1 VSEFFQFTVIG
12 IAVGAAYAILAT
24 GLVVTYT
31 TSGVFNFAHGAV
43 GMVAAF
49 SYWEMQQHHWPT
61 ALSLVVVLLVGAPLL
76 GALVEWLFMRR
87 MYGASA
93 ERPIMVT
100 LGLLVILLGAG
111 TLIWS
116 ANTAR
121 TLHPIVAGTFTL
133 FGVELGWQNVVLL
146 VVAIAVAV
154 ALRLLFRRTR
164 LGIGMRAVVDDPDLL
179 TMAGVS
185 PTRMSRAGWMLGFF
199 LAALAGVLIAPTLGP
214 TFTVPTMT
222 LLVVNGYAAAVVG
235 RMRNIPWTFV
245 GAVVLGLAVTYWNGY
260 NTRLTLP
267 QGVGAELT
275 AVLPMVFLFI
285 ALVALPSVRLRAV
298 GRLTTTRVPRVAGRG
313 ESVVA
318 GVGLIVVAIIV
329 AFCMSGTFLSPGLST
344 IGPIAGQT
352 MVFGIVALS
361 LVLLVG
367 YAGQVSLCQLAFM
380 GIGAFFMGKFAGGG
394 SLLGVVIATAACAAI
409 GAVIALPVIRL
420 RGLYLALATF
430 AFAEAVQQ
438 GFFADTRVFG
448 DTGLVIT
455 RFSIAGIS
463 LVGDRAELIFVTVVF
478 VLAAFVVLGI
488 RRSLFG
494 RRLVALND
502 SPAAC
507 ATVGLNTSATK
518 VAVFAIAAGMAGL
531 GGALFGSLQGSVG
544 TPNFTIFSGVMFL
557 LFLVVWNARTI
568 SGAFLAAL
576 TFAIFTNVAHL
587 TQVEGIFAGAGII
600 LIGRSA
606 NGILG
611 LDWLAER
618 VRLPWVRKDPPGPS
632 SPDLGGE
639 LLKESVGAAG

>member
-1 VSEFFQFTVIG
+1 MSEFFQFTVIG

-61 ALSLVVVLLVGAPLL
+61 ALSLVVILLVGAPLF

-116 ANTAR
+116 ASTAR

-245 GAVVLGLAVTYWNGY
+245 GAVVLGLVVTYFEGY
-260 NTRLTLP
+260 APQHLP

-275 AVLPMVFLFI
+275 AVLPMIFLFI

-318 GVGLIVVAIIV
+318 GAGLIVVAIVV

-394 SLLGVVIATAACAAI
+394 SLLGLVIATAACAAI

-618 VRLPWVRKDPPGPS
+618 VRLPWVRPDRPGTLP
-632 SPDLGGE
+632 E
-639 LLKESVGAAG
+639 LSGMLEGNAGAAG

>member
-1 VSEFFQFTVIG
+1 MSEFFQFTVIG

-61 ALSLVVVLLVGAPLL
+61 ALSLVVILLVGAPLF

-116 ANTAR
+116 ASTAR

-154 ALRLLFRRTR
+154 ALRLLFRQSR

-199 LAALAGVLIAPTLGP
+199 LAALAGILIAPTLGP

-235 RMRNIPWTFV
+235 RLRNIPWTFV
-245 GAVVLGLAVTYWNGY
+245 GALALGLVVTYFEGY
-260 NTRLTLP
+260 APQHLP

-275 AVLPMVFLFI
+275 AVLPMIFLFI

-298 GRLTTTRVPRVAGRG
+298 GRLTTTA
-313 ESVVA
+313 
-318 GVGLIVVAIIV
+318 
-329 AFCMSGTFLSPGLST
+329 CPGW
-344 IGPIAGQT
+344 P
-352 MVFGIVALS
+352 
-361 LVLLVG
+361 
-367 YAGQVSLCQLAFM
+367 
-380 GIGAFFMGKFAGGG
+380 AGG
-394 SLLGVVIATAACAAI
+394 S
-409 GAVIALPVIRL
+409 
-420 RGLYLALATF
+420 
-430 AFAEAVQQ
+430 
-438 GFFADTRVFG
+438 
-448 DTGLVIT
+448 
-455 RFSIAGIS
+455 
-463 LVGDRAELIFVTVVF
+463 
-478 VLAAFVVLGI
+478 
-488 RRSLFG
+488 
-494 RRLVALND
+494 
-502 SPAAC
+502 
-507 ATVGLNTSATK
+507 
-518 VAVFAIAAGMAGL
+518 
-531 GGALFGSLQGSVG
+531 
-544 TPNFTIFSGVMFL
+544 
-557 LFLVVWNARTI
+557 
-568 SGAFLAAL
+568 
-576 TFAIFTNVAHL
+576 
-587 TQVEGIFAGAGII
+587 
-600 LIGRSA
+600 
-606 NGILG
+606 
-611 LDWLAER
+611 
-618 VRLPWVRKDPPGPS
+618 PS
-632 SPDLGGE
+632 SPGRG
-639 LLKESVGAAG
+639 

>member
-1 VSEFFQFTVIG
+1 MSEFFQFTVIG

-61 ALSLVVVLLVGAPLL
+61 ALSLVVILLVGAPLF

-116 ANTAR
+116 ASTAR

-154 ALRLLFRRTR
+154 ALRLLFRQSR

-199 LAALAGVLIAPTLGP
+199 LAALAGILIAPTLGP

-235 RMRNIPWTFV
+235 RLRNIPWTFV
-245 GAVVLGLAVTYWNGY
+245 GALALGLVVTYFEGY
-260 NTRLTLP
+260 APQHLP

-275 AVLPMVFLFI
+275 AVLPMIFLFI

-318 GVGLIVVAIIV
+318 GAGLIVVAIVV

-394 SLLGVVIATAACAAI
+394 SLLGLVIATAACAAI

-618 VRLPWVRKDPPGPS
+618 VRLPWVRPDRPGTLP
-632 SPDLGGE
+632 E
-639 LLKESVGAAG
+639 LSGMLEGNAGAAG

>member
-61 ALSLVVVLLVGAPLL
+61 ALSLVVILLVGAPLF

-116 ANTAR
+116 ASTAR

-154 ALRLLFRRTR
+154 ALRLLFRQSR

-199 LAALAGVLIAPTLGP
+199 LAALAGILIAPTLGP

-245 GAVVLGLAVTYWNGY
+245 GAVALGLVVTYFEGY
-260 NTRLTLP
+260 APQHLP

-275 AVLPMVFLFI
+275 AVLPMIFLFI

-618 VRLPWVRKDPPGPS
+618 VRLPWVR
-632 SPDLGGE
+632 PDRPTTLPE
-639 LLKESVGAAG
+639 LSGMLEGNAGAAG

>member
-61 ALSLVVVLLVGAPLL
+61 ALSLVVILLVGAPLF

-87 MYGASA
+87 MSGASA

-116 ANTAR
+116 ASTAR

-199 LAALAGVLIAPTLGP
+199 LAALAGILIAPTLGP

-245 GAVVLGLAVTYWNGY
+245 GAVALGLVVTYFEGY
-260 NTRLTLP
+260 APQHLP

-275 AVLPMVFLFI
+275 AVLPMIFLFI

-318 GVGLIVVAIIV
+318 GAGLIVVAIVV

-394 SLLGVVIATAACAAI
+394 SLLGLVIATAACAAI

-618 VRLPWVRKDPPGPS
+618 VRLPWVRPDRPGTLP
-632 SPDLGGE
+632 E
-639 LLKESVGAAG
+639 LSGMLEGNAGAAG